1 MDEALLRRLLGA
13 AALLALAFLVAS
25 LLPEPGPGDRGG
37 NTVVYDLRTG
47 EQLGAPAR
55 PLVEHPPELKTEDRL
70 EQRPAEP
77 GAAPAL
83 TPAPTPPPPR
93 RPALKVDE
101 TLGQPGGWFIQ
112 VGSFSSQANARKA
125 LQELFGMGLPTVI
138 QSVSVGQT
146 WYRVRVGPYAAE
158 SAALAALG
166 RIKQNGYKDAK
177 LVRPESDPAR
187 KGN

>member
-25 LLPEPGPGDRGG
+25 LLPGPRATNRDGG
-37 NTVVYDLRTG
+37 AVVYDLRTG
-47 EQLGAPAR
+47 VELSAGAR
-55 PLVEHPPELKTEDRL
+55 PPVENPPELKTEDAL
-70 EQRPAEP
+70 AQRPVEP
-77 GAAPAL
+77 EPQVAP
-83 TPAPTPPPPR
+83 PVER

-112 VGSFSSQANARKA
+112 VGSFSTQANARKA

-138 QSVSVGQT
+138 QSVAVGKAL
-146 WYRVRVGPYAAE
+146 WYRVRVGPYPAE
-158 SAALAALG
+158 GAALAALAQ
-166 RIKQNGYKDAK
+166 IKQNGYKDAK
-177 LVRPESDPAR
+177 LVRPEPAS

>member
-25 LLPEPGPGDRGG
+25 LLPEPQSTNRGG
-37 NTVVYDLRTG
+37 GTVVYDLRTG
-47 EQLGAPAR
+47 AELSPNAR
-55 PLVEHPPELKTEDRL
+55 PPVEHPPELKSEDTL
-70 EQRPAEP
+70 AQRPAEP
-77 GAAPAL
+77 QPRAAP
-83 TPAPTPPPPR
+83 PVER

-138 QSVSVGQT
+138 QSVAVGQT
-146 WYRVRVGPYAAE
+146 PWYRVRVGPYPAE
-158 SAALAALG
+158 GAALAALG
-166 RIKQNGYKDAK
+166 RIKQNGYTDAK
-177 LVRPESDPAR
+177 LVRPEADPAR

>member
-25 LLPEPGPGDRGG
+25 LLPEPGSGDRGD

-47 EQLGAPAR
+47 EQLGVPAR
-55 PLVEHPPELKTEDRL
+55 PLVEHPPELKTEDKL

-77 GAAPAL
+77 APA
-83 TPAPTPPPPR
+83 ATPPPPR

-112 VGSFSSQANARKA
+112 VGSFSSQAHARKA
-125 LQELFGMGLPTVI
+125 LQELFGMGLPTMI
-138 QSVSVGQT
+138 QSVPVQQAL
-146 WYRVRVGPYAAE
+146 WYRVRVGPYPAE
-158 SAALAALG
+158 SAALAALS
-166 RIKQNGYKDAK
+166 RIKQNGYKDAR
-177 LVRPESDPAR
+177 LVRPEADPAR